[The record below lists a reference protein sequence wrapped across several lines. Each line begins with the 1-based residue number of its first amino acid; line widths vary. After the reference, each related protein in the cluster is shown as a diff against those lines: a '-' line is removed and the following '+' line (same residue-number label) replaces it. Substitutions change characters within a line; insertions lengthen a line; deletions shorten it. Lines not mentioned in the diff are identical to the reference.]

1 MKRQFT
7 KAAEHLLEED
17 FATAK
22 QVREFLHSCLH
33 PWYGLR
39 VDTSSAIVFPLDPSH
54 RIVSLEGVDLPS
66 AELLLDQANH
76 DIAWQTLKGYN
87 AMRSTHSGTITVP
100 LYSSKGLITAGAVVA
115 TFLTNN
121 VIECLSVNDAADDL
135 FNTALWNVRDAAL
148 ARSVINSELPKH
160 EWSTAYNVLTN
171 FSSMWPDECS
181 WSTEEILDAMGQ
193 EAETSPNQL
202 EYTLTELS
210 DIAHNNNIWHY

>member
-1 MKRQFT
+1 METQFT
-7 KAAEHLLEED
+7 KAAEHLLRED

-39 VDTSSAIVFPLDPSH
+39 VDTSFAIVFTFDPGH
-54 RIVSLEGVDLPS
+54 RIVSLTEGLPS
-66 AELLLDQANH
+66 AEQLLDQANH
-76 DIAWQTLKGYN
+76 DIAWQTRKGYN
-87 AMRSTHSGTITVP
+87 AIRSTHSGTITVP

-115 TFLTNN
+115 TFFTNN
-121 VIECLSVNDAADDL
+121 VIEYLSVNDAANDL
-135 FNTALWNVRDAAL
+135 FDTALWNVRDAAL

-160 EWSTAYNVLTN
+160 EWSTAYNVLKN
-171 FSSMWPDECS
+171 FSSIWPDECT

-193 EAETSPNQL
+193 ETETPPNQF

-210 DIAHNNNIWHY
+210 DIAHNKNIWHY